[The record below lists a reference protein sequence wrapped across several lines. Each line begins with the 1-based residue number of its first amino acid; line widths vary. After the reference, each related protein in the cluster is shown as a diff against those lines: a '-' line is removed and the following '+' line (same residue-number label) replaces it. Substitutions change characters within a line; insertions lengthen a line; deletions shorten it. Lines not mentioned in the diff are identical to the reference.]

1 MRDDLE
7 EAEHGPMSA
16 AHAAGHS
23 VPPRMAPYPDA
34 VALYDVG
41 MRGAASELFSLATL
55 KSLYRAAISFDA
67 HEGWTLSGYIAY
79 ALLAA
84 MFPWLIFAASLA
96 ASTIG
101 PGELEAMTE
110 LLFDIAP
117 LEVAQAIRPLMD
129 EALGRDHIGILTTA
143 AAVALWI
150 SSNAV
155 EGFHTGFDRAYQP
168 RRIRNVILS
177 RLIAIGFVLLGTLVS
192 LVMGFAVILAPSIIA
207 LAERLFHVEMPFGLG
222 FLRYAIAAGAFATFL
237 YLMHVIIPSGKP
249 RARRVWPG
257 ILATLILWTAAAT
270 ALSVY
275 LANFGRY
282 SVTYGGL
289 AGVIVT
295 LFFFYISGAVI
306 IYGAEVN
313 AAIARRHQDATPQ
326 AEG

>member
-7 EAEHGPMSA
+7 EAENGPMSA
-16 AHAAGHS
+16 AHAAGHA

-55 KSLYRAAISFDA
+55 KVLWQAGVNFDW

-79 ALLAA
+79 ALLLA
-84 MFPWLIFAASLA
+84 MFPWLIFATSLA

-101 PGELEAMTE
+101 PGELEALTE

-117 LEVAQAIRPLMD
+117 LEVAGAIRPLMD
-129 EALGRDHIGILTTA
+129 EALGRERIGVLTFA
-143 AAVALWI
+143 AAIALWI

-168 RRIRNVILS
+168 HKVRNIILS
-177 RLIAIGFVLLGTLVS
+177 RAIAIGFVLLGTVVS

-207 LAERLFHVEMPFGLG
+207 LAERLFDVEMPFGLG
-222 FLRYAIAAGAFATFL
+222 FLRYAIAAGSFATFL

-249 RARRVWPG
+249 KARKIWPG
-257 ILATLILWTAAAT
+257 ILATLILWTTAAT
-270 ALSVY
+270 VLSVY

-295 LFFFYISGAVI
+295 LLFFYISGAVI

-313 AAIARRHQDATPQ
+313 AAIAKRHQDATPQ